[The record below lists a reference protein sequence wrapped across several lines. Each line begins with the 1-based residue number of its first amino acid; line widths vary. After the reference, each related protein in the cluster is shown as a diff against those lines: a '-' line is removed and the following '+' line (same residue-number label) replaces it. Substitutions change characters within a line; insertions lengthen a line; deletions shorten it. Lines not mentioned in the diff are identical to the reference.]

1 MRNKLISV
9 HQMVCVLVYGLFHS
23 MLEEKQD
30 LHYLLK
36 RMHFCY
42 EMLGLNRMLELK
54 SSMYN
59 IHKFLD
65 LLHALMD
72 LRETK

>member
-1 MRNKLISV
+1 
-9 HQMVCVLVYGLFHS
+9 MVCVLVYGLLHS

-42 EMLGLNRMLELK
+42 EMLGLNRMLELVEVI
-54 SSMYN
+54 YVQY
-59 IHKFLD
+59 
-65 LLHALMD
+65 
-72 LRETK
+72 T